1 MGVIS
6 IKDSSNKNIECTDLE
21 AHVLMAQQRYKIL
34 EDRIA
39 RAEAEID
46 KINEQSK
53 TNKRI
58 IIGAVVSVITGACL
72 SLISFLL
79 RR

>member
-1 MGVIS
+1 VGVIS
-6 IKDSSNKNIECTDLE
+6 IHEGSKNIECTDLE
-21 AHVLMAQQRYKIL
+21 AHVMMAQHRYKVL

-39 RAEAEID
+39 RAESEID

-58 IIGAVVSVITGACL
+58 IIGAIVSVVTGACL

-79 RR
+79 RG

>member
-6 IKDSSNKNIECTDLE
+6 IKDGSNKNIECTDLE
-21 AHVLMAQQRYKIL
+21 AHVMMAQQRYKIL
-34 EDRIA
+34 EERIA
-39 RAEAEID
+39 RAELEVD

-58 IIGAVVSVITGACL
+58 IIGAIVSIVTGACL
-72 SLISFLL
+72 SLFSFLL
-79 RR
+79 KV